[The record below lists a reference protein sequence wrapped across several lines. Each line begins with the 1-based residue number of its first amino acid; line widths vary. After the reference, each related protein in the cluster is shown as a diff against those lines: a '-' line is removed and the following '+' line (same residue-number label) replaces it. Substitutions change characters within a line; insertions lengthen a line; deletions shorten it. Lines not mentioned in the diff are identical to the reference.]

1 MNERRQDVRQPSRSN
16 SNQSASS
23 SPTSLDTVVF
33 AAPTTATVP
42 PAADSERR
50 ARSLPSST
58 SNSSAKSV
66 SADYSSSSLNGSSTH
81 SSSTTTT
88 NTLSSYDSSSY
99 SSTENTTSSSSYSS
113 YSSSTSTSP
122 RDPAVKSAVMSSE
135 RGSPIRLKPAEG
147 ALSAPLGKGEK
158 EDEEALVVAVE
169 NDPLLP
175 PSPVKVER
183 SEGSGELPTH
193 PCDCRCYCSWQSV
206 APEPVVLVACGSFN
220 PITTMHLRMM
230 ELARDAVEKTWS
242 FQQQHHQQKLPQTDD
257 GEGLRKEK
265 GNSLP
270 SQHLLK
276 PRRQVVVVGI
286 LSPVS
291 DAYAKEGLASAA
303 SRCRLARLACATTSD
318 WLAVD
323 SWEASRTQW
332 TPTRY
337 VLERIQARMHRIF
350 QHQDGVEGGE
360 SVAAAGTEAAT
371 FDPNDFEDPRLGEI
385 SGLQGEDD
393 KTAKTMHSGSATNAW
408 LAAHLR
414 AVRDAE
420 AAEEAQ
426 PSGRCCCGRRRSPAS
441 ASAPPALLP
450 VRVKLVCGAD
460 LLESFNTPNLWS
472 EDDYRVTTVELM
484 LQMTALVR
492 DYGIVCISRPGSNAA
507 RLLYEMDLLS
517 RYEQNVILAT
527 EWCQNGLSAT
537 LVRRALARGQSVRY
551 LVPDAAL
558 EEIYAHGLYGAARP
572 PRSRPRPSPRLLIL
586 VPPPPV
592 IPSLSPPQVKEEEEE
607 EEALHRRPQH
617 PSTCTADKTWS
628 LFFEHVHIVEV
639 ILKQLAIVMRDL
651 ILHPLAKIRAMV
663 YKLRPNY
670 MRLINIGKYSDL

>member
-1 MNERRQDVRQPSRSN
+1 MNERHQDVRRHSRSN

-23 SPTSLDTVVF
+23 SFTSLDTVVF
-33 AAPTTATVP
+33 AAPTTAAVP

-58 SNSSAKSV
+58 SNSSAKSA

-99 SSTENTTSSSSYSS
+99 SSTDNTTTSSSYSS

-122 RDPAVKSAVMSSE
+122 RDPAVKSAAMASE
-135 RGSPIRLKPAEG
+135 RGSPIRLKRPRELKPAEG
-147 ALSAPLGKGEK
+147 ALSALLGKGEK

-175 PSPVKVER
+175 PPPVKVER

-193 PCDCRCYCSWQSV
+193 PCDCRFYCSWQSV

-242 FQQQHHQQKLPQTDD
+242 FQQQQHYQQKLPQTDD

-332 TPTRY
+332 TPTRC
-337 VLERIQARMHRIF
+337 VLERIRARMHRIF
-350 QHQDGVEGGE
+350 QHLDGVEGSE
-360 SVAAAGTEAAT
+360 SVAVAGTEAVT
-371 FDPNDFEDPRLGEI
+371 FDLNDFEDPRLGEI
-385 SGLQGEDD
+385 LGLQGEDD

-426 PSGRCCCGRRRSPAS
+426 PSGRCCCGRRRYPAS

-472 EDDYRVTTVELM
+472 EDD
-484 LQMTALVR
+484 MTALVR
-492 DYGIVCISRPGSNAA
+492 DYGIVCISRPCSNAA

-551 LVPDAAL
+551 LVPEAAL
-558 EEIYAHGLYGAARP
+558 EEIYTHGLYGAARP
-572 PRSRPRPSPRLLIL
+572 PRLRPRPSPRLLIL
-586 VPPPPV
+586 VPPPPA

-607 EEALHRRPQH
+607 EEALRRRPQH
-617 PSTCTADKTWS
+617 PSTCVATKSTTT
-628 LFFEHVHIVEV
+628 
-639 ILKQLAIVMRDL
+639 
-651 ILHPLAKIRAMV
+651 
-663 YKLRPNY
+663 
-670 MRLINIGKYSDL
+670 

>member
-33 AAPTTATVP
+33 AASASPTTATVTL
-42 PAADSERR
+42 AADSGRR

-66 SADYSSSSLNGSSTH
+66 STASSSSSLNGSSTH
-81 SSSTTTT
+81 SSSATTT
-88 NTLSSYDSSSY
+88 NTISSYDSSSY
-99 SSTENTTSSSSYSS
+99 SSTENTTSSSSYS

-122 RDPAVKSAVMSSE
+122 RDPAVESAAMSSKQ
-135 RGSPIRLKPAEG
+135 GSSIRAKRPRELRSAEG
-147 ALSAPLGKGEK
+147 AVSAPSSEGEPEDK
-158 EDEEALVVAVE
+158 ETAVLAVTK
-169 NDPLLP
+169 DLLP
-175 PSPVKVER
+175 SPPPIKVER
-183 SEGSGELPTH
+183 SEESGEWSMD
-193 PCDCRCYCSWQSV
+193 PCDCRCYCSWQSI

-242 FQQQHHQQKLPQTDD
+242 FQQQHQKQKSSRTDND
-257 GEGLRKEK
+257 EGRRTKK
-265 GNSLP
+265 GYSLP

-276 PRRQVVVVGI
+276 PRRQVVVVGV

-291 DAYAKEGLASAA
+291 DAYAKAGLASAA

-323 SWEASRTQW
+323 SWEASRCHW
-332 TPTRY
+332 TPTRR
-337 VLERIQARMHRIF
+337 VLERIQARMHRIS
-350 QHQDGVEGGE
+350 QNLDGVVGDE
-360 SVAAAGTEAAT
+360 SVVAAGTGAAI
-371 FDPNDFEDPRLGEI
+371 FDPNDLEDPRLGEI
-385 SGLQGEDD
+385 SGSQGEDD
-393 KTAKTMHSGSATNAW
+393 GTTETMHRGSATNAW

-420 AAEEAQ
+420 AAEEAE
-426 PSGRCCCGRRRSPAS
+426 PSGRCCCGRRRSPTS
-441 ASAPPALLP
+441 ASTPALPP

-460 LLESFNTPNLWS
+460 LLESFTTPNLWS
-472 EDDYRVTTVELM
+472 EDDHIPRLEWMPVGHGPQLEIETNK
-484 LQMTALVR
+484 MTALVR
-492 DYGIVCISRPGSNAA
+492 DYGIICISRPGSNAA

-527 EWCQNGLSAT
+527 EWSQNGLSAT
-537 LVRRALARGQSVRY
+537 VVRRALARGQSVRY

-572 PRSRPRPSPRLLIL
+572 PRLRLRPPPRFVIL

-592 IPSLSPPQVKEEEEE
+592 TPPLSPPQVEEEEE
-607 EEALHRRPQH
+607 VEALHRRPQH
-617 PSTCTADKTWS
+617 PSTC
-628 LFFEHVHIVEV
+628 E
-639 ILKQLAIVMRDL
+639 
-651 ILHPLAKIRAMV
+651 
-663 YKLRPNY
+663 
-670 MRLINIGKYSDL
+670 